1 MKFHLPVRLFKAVL
15 ACLTSVPVTLSLF
28 FSAYAAE
35 ESVLSFSEFNTA
47 EVLLPASNAI
57 QGDTEMLSLSD
68 ENLAILYGASEA
80 VYEWKHEERVIFRDY
95 EWISEGSANG
105 GVLHIRDSEK
115 LVMDYNG
122 VVSFERNYVE
132 VPRSDGGGDVDYEA
146 KGGAIFA
153 GNGSSVSISHNES
166 VGFIE
171 NTVFSTIHSNTYG
184 GAIYAGDNST
194 VTLDYNGTVYFRDNI
209 AEALWAS
216 HAGGSIYGGKS
227 STISLC
233 HNNTITFIDTED
245 EGYNGEGRVNYNVG
259 CAIYVDQNSLIKI
272 NENAAVSFRD
282 FRSANRG
289 SALCASYGSTIDIQN
304 NDFVQFSGNAA
315 NYGWS
320 GYGAAILT
328 EENCTVRLN
337 GNDKL
342 EFVGNTVKGHHSN
355 TGYAYG
361 GAVFA
366 GSGTN
371 IEIKNNNEVR
381 FNENLSR
388 GFSGSTTSGGAI
400 GLGDGSSLLIDNN
413 NLVEFK
419 GNASSGSGGAIGASY
434 YYYSCPTYTISN
446 NKLVLFEEN
455 KSESGGG
462 ALYSYMSYRTFIKN
476 NDSVLFVRN
485 SCEANLEVYGG
496 AISGR
501 VILQGNK
508 TVEFIGNSLVAK
520 NTSATF
526 GEAYGGALYSSADID
541 NNGVVNFRDNSAT
554 GVGPIEGG
562 AIYIGSTFSIS
573 YNDSVSFTGNTVTT
587 TGGHA
592 KGGAISMGEEASL
605 NIQGGHNSSVVFRNN
620 AAIASVGYAT
630 GGAIYGGVDSEICL
644 GANILFEKNWTSR
657 SDEIKLVDIHT
668 DGNLSITGSVE
679 LRGGSYV
686 AGSVLLDGTCVL
698 NGTYAADYLSEIK
711 VGADT
716 RQQIAASRTHNWEE
730 ITINSGDLHLTG
742 DARLTTQSLTGGMY
756 LDSSAVK
763 AGYYSS
769 GGSSLHFSGNNYVYF
784 REYVLPTGTELIFD
798 TLSDDTSVRWAGTF
812 APNELTIT
820 INDENISEGA
830 YKLVTLAYGS
840 SATWDNPNIQLKG
853 IDSSKAFLVWNKG
866 TLYLNYGNVA
876 AVEESIRW
884 ENGAIQSEEAGIEIS
899 TPDEFFL
906 PVGSRK
912 ILLKNDLVFDNK
924 SWSYETLLARDVTVT
939 SLNSQT
945 APVSISFVNASN
957 GAINVTGE
965 SESLEFCGLKHVNF
979 ENNSNA
985 IKGNCYSTITL
996 SNNESV
1002 TFSGNTAR
1010 YAGGAI
1016 YGGENSTIRLSG
1028 NGSVT
1033 FSGNTTDDYG
1043 GAIYGYLGST
1053 IELSGNGSVTF
1064 SGNTAFSYG
1073 GAINGSH
1080 VTLSENGS
1088 VEFSGN
1094 SASYSVGGAISGGT
1108 ITLSGNGS
1116 VTFSGNTADD
1126 ADGGAI
1132 DGGTITLSD
1141 NDRVSFCGNFS
1152 YCGSGGAISG
1162 GKRVTLNNNGS
1173 VTFSGNTASVSSSFY
1188 SSVYGGAIDGGKSG
1202 TITLSGNGSV
1212 EFSGN
1217 TASASSSSDSSVYGG
1232 AIYGGKSG
1240 TITLSGNGSVEFS
1253 GNTVSAFSSSSAYGG
1268 AICGEDDSEIT
1279 LSDNMSV
1286 MFSGNTASASSS
1298 SDSSVYGG
1306 AIYGGKSS
1314 AITLRE
1320 NENVT
1325 FSGNT
1330 ASTSS
1335 SSFAYGG
1342 AIYGGT
1348 SSTITLGGNDSVTFS
1363 ENMAFSYGGAI
1374 YSTENVIL
1382 SNNDSVIFRKN
1393 TANYYGGAV
1402 YIHETASLMLDGNV
1416 EISFIENSA
1425 SLGGAIYGSS
1435 DSTITLNDNES
1446 VTFSGNTASSTDSNA
1461 FGGAIYGSIDSTI
1474 TLNDNGSVT
1483 FSGNTASSTDR
1494 NAFGGAI
1501 YGSSDSTITL
1511 NDNGSVTFSGN
1522 TASFSGGAIDGG
1534 TITLSGNGSV
1544 EFSGNTASS
1553 SGYNARANGGAI
1565 YGAYGSTIELSG
1577 NESVTFSGNTASS
1590 TGRYASAYGG
1600 AIYGAAYSTIT
1611 LSGNGSVTFSGN
1623 TASSTDRYAYAY
1635 GGAIGGYANSTIALS
1650 GNGSVEFSGN
1660 TASAF
1665 SGSYAYGGAIYGGDS
1680 SIITLSENDSVEFN
1694 GNTAS
1699 STDRYAYV
1707 YGGAIYGGS
1716 NSTIELNGNGS
1727 VTFSEN
1733 SASSSS
1739 NAIGGA
1745 IYGYGS
1751 TITLSNNGSVTFSG
1765 NTAGKGGAICGYDG
1779 STITLSGNESV
1790 TFSGN
1795 TASSSGGAIYGSTI
1809 ELRGNGSVTFSGNR
1823 ASYEGGAIRGY
1834 GNLNIRNNDSVLF
1847 EKNAEERNETYRL
1860 RCIYAGG
1867 SGDVISLSAAAG
1879 KSIEFRDSV
1888 YIDSG
1893 FTVEL
1898 NADYT
1903 DAEGVV
1909 HKQTGYII
1917 FTGKYTEQHLNELL
1931 ASDGLSRTATESEI
1945 LDSRTSVVSSVIN
1958 LYGGCLRVEDG
1969 AVLDCAGLTAVEG
1982 TAATLRMKD
1991 AEVKGGTLTFN
2002 SGTALELEGVNKIQ
2016 SLVNLNA
2023 GSDLRFV
2030 AGGES
2035 RVSGT
2040 GSLVLGGVLSVA
2052 DGADVI
2058 LDVATSAAGVT
2069 VGDDAS
2075 LSLRGNFSL
2084 APGAEDSVGSKL
2096 ITVGRNAELSL
2107 TDSSLLGQV
2116 ALADETSGL
2125 YYQYTNGAKLL
2136 QFSGDLGTGGLN
2148 LTTAA
2153 DGYTVTVSGGTNFA
2167 GDITVLDGTV
2177 FDFRGNNTTL
2187 DATAKISLDSGSTLK
2202 LSGSDYAVMSD
2213 VLKRATGAGNARLE
2227 SDAYLSHEDKI
2238 QLTGDLIVG
2247 SGGRLYLG
2255 ELPNKVHGGDL
2266 YTDSGTA
2273 PVAPCTGTL
2282 VLDGGSLTFRGSR
2295 MVLGR
2300 MDVTAN
2306 SSLEIWDQ
2314 AGSNQKANEYCSIAE
2329 LNVNA
2334 SLQLA
2339 TTWKSKLDI
2348 DVLQGSGAVTVGS
2361 SKEYREVR
2369 VHDLS
2374 GYTGVLSAA
2383 GDKTTL
2389 ELNLRDNTTLNASA
2403 QISMGAGSTLKL
2415 SGSDYA
2421 VMSDVLKRATGAGN
2435 ARLESA
2441 AYLSH
2446 EDKIQLTGDLIVGNG
2461 GHLYLGELPNKVHG
2475 GDTLTDSGTAPVAP
2489 CTGTLVLDGGSLT
2502 FRGSRMELGRV
2513 DVSANSSLEIWD
2525 QAGSNQKA
2533 NEYCSIAELNVNA
2546 ALHLATTWKS
2556 KLDIDVLQGSG
2567 AVSVGSSMEYHE
2579 VRVHDLSGYTGVLS
2593 AAGSK
2598 TMLEL
2603 NLVSH
2608 SELNA
2613 DSVQLSNGA
2622 TATLSGSGTYHLA
2635 TAKTLADGVS
2645 LAEDWSGVVRLSGAT
2660 LVDDTLSGLS
2670 NANSA
2675 VELNGVSGYLS
2686 RADASTGAQTYD
2698 VNLKLTDNESAAAWN
2713 LNNGYNGDKRIFT
2726 GEITGT
2732 GTLERSSYRGTHQTL
2747 VFTGDTSGWTGAIN
2761 HLPDSATSSGAPIST
2776 NVTFSGTQVLNVSTS
2791 TNGKGE
2797 LNVTLDDEHLQ
2808 AGSKVSVNGAIG
2820 ANRLTVTEGTTVS
2833 LNNEVNVNTLRTAGT
2848 AELSADASVRLGGI
2862 TLSADNPVSALISGV
2877 ESTGSTMRGL
2887 RADAVVKNISIIST
2901 VSAYTVSSMTLQ
2913 GVQFATETEQ
2923 TALTLS
2929 GVVFDGTCS
2938 FSVGETGQIL
2948 LDKAILTVLVGTP
2961 AGGGNGVL
2969 ALDYSDLFHCTASGE
2984 LEITMDKDVEQLLAA
2999 GYHTITLDLGDDVN
3013 YDNLNLTL
3021 NGATY
3026 AGNSQ
3031 GGAQF
3036 SLRAVPEPT
3045 SATLS
3050 LLALVALAAR
3060 RRRASL

>member
-1 MKFHLPVRLFKAVL
+1 MTFNG
-15 ACLTSVPVTLSLF
+15 
-28 FSAYAAE
+28 
-35 ESVLSFSEFNTA
+35 NTA
-47 EVLLPASNAI
+47 
-57 QGDTEMLSLSD
+57 
-68 ENLAILYGASEA
+68 
-80 VYEWKHEERVIFRDY
+80 
-95 EWISEGSANG
+95 
-105 GVLHIRDSEK
+105 
-115 LVMDYNG
+115 
-122 VVSFERNYVE
+122 
-132 VPRSDGGGDVDYEA
+132 
-146 KGGAIFA
+146 
-153 GNGSSVSISHNES
+153 
-166 VGFIE
+166 
-171 NTVFSTIHSNTYG
+171 STN
-184 GAIYAGDNST
+184 
-194 VTLDYNGTVYFRDNI
+194 
-209 AEALWAS
+209 
-216 HAGGSIYGGKS
+216 
-227 STISLC
+227 
-233 HNNTITFIDTED
+233 
-245 EGYNGEGRVNYNVG
+245 
-259 CAIYVDQNSLIKI
+259 
-272 NENAAVSFRD
+272 
-282 FRSANRG
+282 
-289 SALCASYGSTIDIQN
+289 
-304 NDFVQFSGNAA
+304 
-315 NYGWS
+315 
-320 GYGAAILT
+320 
-328 EENCTVRLN
+328 
-337 GNDKL
+337 
-342 EFVGNTVKGHHSN
+342 
-355 TGYAYG
+355 
-361 GAVFA
+361 
-366 GSGTN
+366 
-371 IEIKNNNEVR
+371 
-381 FNENLSR
+381 
-388 GFSGSTTSGGAI
+388 GGAI
-400 GLGDGSSLLIDNN
+400 G
-413 NLVEFK
+413 
-419 GNASSGSGGAIGASY
+419 
-434 YYYSCPTYTISN
+434 
-446 NKLVLFEEN
+446 
-455 KSESGGG
+455 
-462 ALYSYMSYRTFIKN
+462 
-476 NDSVLFVRN
+476 
-485 SCEANLEVYGG
+485 
-496 AISGR
+496 
-501 VILQGNK
+501 
-508 TVEFIGNSLVAK
+508 
-520 NTSATF
+520 
-526 GEAYGGALYSSADID
+526 
-541 NNGVVNFRDNSAT
+541 
-554 GVGPIEGG
+554 
-562 AIYIGSTFSIS
+562 
-573 YNDSVSFTGNTVTT
+573 
-587 TGGHA
+587 
-592 KGGAISMGEEASL
+592 
-605 NIQGGHNSSVVFRNN
+605 
-620 AAIASVGYAT
+620 
-630 GGAIYGGVDSEICL
+630 
-644 GANILFEKNWTSR
+644 
-657 SDEIKLVDIHT
+657 
-668 DGNLSITGSVE
+668 
-679 LRGGSYV
+679 
-686 AGSVLLDGTCVL
+686 
-698 NGTYAADYLSEIK
+698 
-711 VGADT
+711 
-716 RQQIAASRTHNWEE
+716 
-730 ITINSGDLHLTG
+730 
-742 DARLTTQSLTGGMY
+742 
-756 LDSSAVK
+756 
-763 AGYYSS
+763 
-769 GGSSLHFSGNNYVYF
+769 
-784 REYVLPTGTELIFD
+784 
-798 TLSDDTSVRWAGTF
+798 
-812 APNELTIT
+812 
-820 INDENISEGA
+820 
-830 YKLVTLAYGS
+830 
-840 SATWDNPNIQLKG
+840 
-853 IDSSKAFLVWNKG
+853 
-866 TLYLNYGNVA
+866 
-876 AVEESIRW
+876 
-884 ENGAIQSEEAGIEIS
+884 
-899 TPDEFFL
+899 
-906 PVGSRK
+906 
-912 ILLKNDLVFDNK
+912 
-924 SWSYETLLARDVTVT
+924 
-939 SLNSQT
+939 
-945 APVSISFVNASN
+945 
-957 GAINVTGE
+957 
-965 SESLEFCGLKHVNF
+965 
-979 ENNSNA
+979 
-985 IKGNCYSTITL
+985 
-996 SNNESV
+996 
-1002 TFSGNTAR
+1002 
-1010 YAGGAI
+1010 
-1016 YGGENSTIRLSG
+1016 GGENSTITQSVSG

-1033 FSGNTTDDYG
+1033 FSANTADSGGAIYSGSCGTTKLSDNESLTFRENTARLGGAIEGAHVTLSENGSVTFNGNTADSTDGYAHGGAIFVYEITLSDNGSVMFSGNTATFGGAIHGRDAISAMSGMWSGSTIDLRGNGSVTFSENTACSG
-1043 GAIYGYLGST
+1043 GAIYGRDGST
-1053 IELSGNGSVTF
+1053 IELSGNGSVEF
-1064 SGNTAFSYG
+1064 SGNTAYGSG
-1073 GAINGSH
+1073 GAID
-1080 VTLSENGS
+1080 
-1088 VEFSGN
+1088 
-1094 SASYSVGGAISGGT
+1094 AGGDST

-1116 VTFSGNTADD
+1116 VTFSGNTASTSNSSGGAIFYSGGGAINGGSNSTIDLSGNGSVTFSENTASSD
-1126 ADGGAI
+1126 SYAYGGAI
-1132 DGGTITLSD
+1132 DGDSDSTITLSD
-1141 NDRVSFCGNFS
+1141 NVSVTFSGNTARL
-1152 YCGSGGAISG
+1152 GGAIRGGTCSTITLNDNESVTFSENTASYTDSTAYGGAIDGYTIELNRNGSVTFSGNTASSG
-1162 GKRVTLNNNGS
+1162 GGAIYGRDGNTIELSGNGSVEFNGNSALNVGGAIYGYGNSTIALSNNGS
-1173 VTFSGNTASVSSSFY
+1173 VTFSGNTASS
-1188 SSVYGGAIDGGKSG
+1188 
-1202 TITLSGNGSV
+1202 T
-1212 EFSGN
+1212 
-1217 TASASSSSDSSVYGG
+1217 DSY
-1232 AIYGGKSG
+1232 
-1240 TITLSGNGSVEFS
+1240 
-1253 GNTVSAFSSSSAYGG
+1253 
-1268 AICGEDDSEIT
+1268 
-1279 LSDNMSV
+1279 
-1286 MFSGNTASASSS
+1286 
-1298 SDSSVYGG
+1298 
-1306 AIYGGKSS
+1306 
-1314 AITLRE
+1314 
-1320 NENVT
+1320 
-1325 FSGNT
+1325 
-1330 ASTSS
+1330 
-1335 SSFAYGG
+1335 AYGG
-1342 AIYGGT
+1342 AIYGG
-1348 SSTITLGGNDSVTFS
+1348 SNSTI
-1363 ENMAFSYGGAI
+1363 E
-1374 YSTENVIL
+1374 L
-1382 SNNDSVIFRKN
+1382 S
-1393 TANYYGGAV
+1393 G
-1402 YIHETASLMLDGNV
+1402 
-1416 EISFIENSA
+1416 
-1425 SLGGAIYGSS
+1425 
-1435 DSTITLNDNES
+1435 NES
-1446 VTFSGNTASSTDSNA
+1446 VTFSGNTASSTDSYAYGGAIYGYANSTIVLSNNGSVEFSGNSA
-1461 FGGAIYGSIDSTI
+1461 LNVGGAIYGSSDSTI

-1483 FSGNTASSTDR
+1483 FSGNTASSTDS
-1494 NAFGGAI
+1494 NAYGCAIYGGSNSTIELSGNESVTFSGNTASSSTSSAYGGAIYGGKSSAITLSGNESVEFSGNTASSSTSSACGGAIYGGKSSAITLSENDSVNFRGNTAENEGGAVYIHETASLMLEGNVEISFIENSASLGSAI

-1522 TASFSGGAIDGG
+1522 TASFSGGAIYGYANS
-1534 TITLSGNGSV
+1534 TIELSGNGSV
-1544 EFSGNTASS
+1544 EFSGNTASAFS
-1553 SGYNARANGGAI
+1553 SSSAYGGAI
-1565 YGAYGSTIELSG
+1565 YGGKSSTITLSENDSVNFRG
-1577 NESVTFSGNTASS
+1577 NTAENEGGAVYIHETASLMLEGNVEISFIENSASDGGAIYGEWNSTITLSDNGSVTFSGNTASS
-1590 TGRYASAYGG
+1590 SGYNDRTYGGAIHGGTIELNGNGSVTFSGNSVSSTDRYADAYGG

-1623 TASSTDRYAYAY
+1623 TASSTDRYADAY
-1635 GGAIGGYANSTIALS
+1635 GGAIGGYANSTIELS

-1665 SGSYAYGGAIYGGDS
+1665 SGFYAYGGAIYGGDS

-1699 STDRYAYV
+1699 SSYRS

-1733 SASSSS
+1733 TASSSS
-1739 NAIGGA
+1739 NAYGGA
-1745 IYGYGS
+1745 IHGSSDS
-1751 TITLSNNGSVTFSG
+1751 TITLNGNGSV
-1765 NTAGKGGAICGYDG
+1765 A
-1779 STITLSGNESV
+1779 
-1790 TFSGN
+1790 FSGN
-1795 TASSSGGAIYGSTI
+1795 TASSSGSAIDGSTI
-1809 ELRGNGSVTFSGNR
+1809 ELSGNGSVTFSGNR

-1909 HKQTGYII
+1909 HKQTGDII

-1969 AVLDCAGLTAVEG
+1969 AVLDCAGLIAAEG
-1982 TAATLRMKD
+1982 SAATLRMKD

-2148 LTTAA
+2148 LTTEA

-2167 GDITVLDGTV
+2167 GDITVLDGAV

-2187 DATAKISLDSGSTLK
+2187 DAAAKISLDSGSTLK

-2227 SDAYLSHEDKI
+2227 SEAYLSHEDKIQLTGDLIVGSGGSLYLGELPNGVHGGDAYTNPGTAPVAPCTGTLVLDGGSLTFRGSRMELGRVDVTANSSLEIWDQAGSNQKAHEYCYIAELNVNASLQLATTWKSKLDIDVLQGSGAVTVGSSHAHHEVRVHDLSGYTGLLSAAGDKTTLELNLLDNTTLNAAAQISMDAGSTLKLSGSDYAVMSDALKRATGAGNARLESEAYLSHEDKI

-2266 YTDSGTA
+2266 YTDNGTA
-2273 PVAPCTGTL
+2273 PAAPCTGTL

-2295 MVLGR
+2295 MELGR

-2361 SKEYREVR
+2361 S
-2369 VHDLS
+2369 
-2374 GYTGVLSAA
+2374 
-2383 GDKTTL
+2383 
-2389 ELNLRDNTTLNASA
+2389 
-2403 QISMGAGSTLKL
+2403 
-2415 SGSDYA
+2415 
-2421 VMSDVLKRATGAGN
+2421 
-2435 ARLESA
+2435 
-2441 AYLSH
+2441 
-2446 EDKIQLTGDLIVGNG
+2446 
-2461 GHLYLGELPNKVHG
+2461 
-2475 GDTLTDSGTAPVAP
+2475 
-2489 CTGTLVLDGGSLT
+2489 
-2502 FRGSRMELGRV
+2502 
-2513 DVSANSSLEIWD
+2513 
-2525 QAGSNQKA
+2525 
-2533 NEYCSIAELNVNA
+2533 
-2546 ALHLATTWKS
+2546 
-2556 KLDIDVLQGSG
+2556 
-2567 AVSVGSSMEYHE
+2567 MEYHE

-2593 AAGSK
+2593 AAGDK
-2598 TMLEL
+2598 TMLGL

-2686 RADASTGAQTYD
+2686 RADAQTGAQTYD
-2698 VNLKLTDNESAAAWN
+2698 VNLKLTDNENAAAWN

-2747 VFTGDTSGWTGAIN
+2747 VFTGDTSGWTGVIN

-2833 LNNEVNVNTLRTAGT
+2833 LNNEVNVNTLRAAGT

-2877 ESTGSTMRGL
+2877 ESTGSTMSSL
-2887 RADAVVKNISIIST
+2887 YADAVVKNISIIST
-2901 VSAYTVSSMTLQ
+2901 VSAYTISSMTLQ
-2913 GVQFATETEQ
+2913 GVQFATGTEQ

-3050 LLALVALAAR
+3050 LLALAALAAR
-3060 RRRASL
+3060 RRRR